1 MPLMISIVM
10 QLSQQLSGITAIFY
24 YSTKI
29 FTNTGLNEEIAQ
41 FATIGVGAVMV
52 VVTLVSIPLMD
63 RAGRRT
69 LMLWGLGGM
78 FVTSIFFTISLLVQ
92 VSPRGEGTI

>member
-52 VVTLVSIPLMD
+52 VITLVSIPLMD

-69 LMLWGLGGM
+69 LMLWGIGGM

-92 VSPRGEGTI
+92 VSS